1 MYFEEELAI
10 WEKEKWVEKPVSIE
24 TFQSYVSLENE
35 NKTKKVTL
43 ISDGLKEYEVLDDN
57 IYITLFRSFSH
68 LGKRELLNRPGRPS
82 GIEIET
88 PDNQLINQ
96 KFEFSF
102 GLDFS
107 NEIKNSSELSKK
119 FLTPLKGYQ
128 LKEFNRFN
136 INSPSLF
143 KKIDGFTNLELKG
156 CVVSACKMT
165 ENNELFIRV
174 FNPDNI
180 EKTLEFKEEV
190 YLSSPMEIKSKKIT
204 SYNIKNQEILNLIIK

>member
-1 MYFEEELAI
+1 M
-10 WEKEKWVEKPVSIE
+10 
-24 TFQSYVSLENE
+24 
-35 NKTKKVTL
+35 
-43 ISDGLKEYEVLDDN
+43 
-57 IYITLFRSFSH
+57 
-68 LGKRELLNRPGRPS
+68 
-82 GIEIET
+82 
-88 PDNQLINQ
+88 
-96 KFEFSF
+96 
-102 GLDFS
+102 